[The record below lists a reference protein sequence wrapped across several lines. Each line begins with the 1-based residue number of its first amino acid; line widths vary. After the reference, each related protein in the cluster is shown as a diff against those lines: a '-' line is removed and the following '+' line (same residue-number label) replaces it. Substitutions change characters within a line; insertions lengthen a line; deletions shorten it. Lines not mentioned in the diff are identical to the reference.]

1 MSSSNES
8 CTNLLGWDIVA
19 AATDFSA
26 LSGLLAGFLI
36 ASAAVLFAPGGRCV
50 PYTVAQLASGV
61 PGLVLSS
68 FIFSAI
74 SGLTDKDAANCDQ
87 TWSQGLIAIA
97 LLLIGATVLV
107 CGFSWVLVT
116 YSEDLEHILLSQFSR
131 DGTDR
136 TLIKGSQDFVEMVE
150 KRSVLLVSLNGWIS
164 GSVIVAS
171 TIVLIRMNAL
181 YIQSGHYASDT
192 LRKALIYLVTAI
204 GVYVIVRSVYTISQR
219 TLNALQRPP
228 RKTHDMAREG
238 CLLLM
243 VVLSAI
249 IPPWIAGYVGP
260 LPFVVSL
267 LIFTV
272 IYCVGRMS
280 YWQRLCKLRQTAKKQ
295 SRRRAIIK

>member
-1 MSSSNES
+1 MNPART
-8 CTNLLGWDIVA
+8 CWVGNIVA

-74 SGLTDKDAANCDQ
+74 TGLTANDAANCDQ

-116 YSEDLEHILLSQFSR
+116 YSEDLEHILSSQFSR
-131 DGTDR
+131 DGTDQKI
-136 TLIKGSQDFVEMVE
+136 IKGSQDFVEMVE

-171 TIVLIRMNAL
+171 AIVLIRVNAL
-181 YIQSGHYASDT
+181 YIQSGHYASDA

-204 GVYVIVRSVYTISQR
+204 GLYVIMRSVYTISQR
-219 TLNALQRPP
+219 TLNALQRSSPP
-228 RKTHDMAREG
+228 RKT
-238 CLLLM
+238 
-243 VVLSAI
+243 LSSGGVFASHCRAERDDPAMDRRLCRAVTI
-249 IPPWIAGYVGP
+249 RRQPAN
-260 LPFVVSL
+260 
-267 LIFTV
+267 
-272 IYCVGRMS
+272 IYCH
-280 YWQRLCKLRQTAKKQ
+280 LLRRPHELLASDCEETK
-295 SRRRAIIK
+295 RRRAITE